1 MSSFQDNIG
10 QNIVN
15 NVVGGIVDNVVGNV
29 ISDAVGDVID
39 PITNVI
45 DNVTDFNN
53 FVNNLTS
60 NPLGVLGLDTAFN
73 SLNDALGRLGASMFG
88 GSGLRF
94 PNNLM
99 QESGGN
105 YMIFESSG
113 SNIALFLPRGVSFQ
127 YGMNWQ
133 EMDTFSALRLLLD
146 EGPRLAEIYKR
157 SSDMKSTLA
166 AIGDTGATNAALGI
180 GMNMAYNT
188 LAGVDPKSAAYAG
201 KLSGLAPNPLRE
213 QIFRGV
219 NFRQFSFSF
228 DFYPK
233 SPSESNSIKEIIKTF
248 KTKMHPEYK
257 FDKYIYKYPDE
268 FCITFYSG
276 GNTTFMPKIKPC
288 ALTDMVI
295 DYAPLGAFVS
305 TSDGSPVK
313 TSLRLMFKELGLLTK
328 KDINEGY

>member
-1 MSSFQDNIG
+1 MSSFQDSIG
-10 QNIVN
+10 QNFINPVN
-15 NVVGGIVDNVVGNV
+15 EAINDVVDPIVDT
-29 ISDAVGDVID
+29 ID
-39 PITNVI
+39 TI
-45 DNVTDFNN
+45 TDFNN
-53 FVNNLTS
+53 FVGNLT
-60 NPLGVLGLDTAFN
+60 NDPLGALGITDGLNAI
-73 SLNDALGRLGASMFG
+73 NDALGRLGASMFG
-88 GSGLRF
+88 GSGMRF
-94 PNNLM
+94 PDNLM
-99 QESGGN
+99 QESGRN

-113 SNIALFLPRGVSFQ
+113 SNIALFLPRNVSFQ

-133 EMDTFSALRLLLD
+133 EMDTFSALRLLVD

-166 AIGDTGATNAALGI
+166 AIGDTGATGAAIGI
-180 GMNMAYNT
+180 GGSMAYNA
-188 LAGVDPKSAAYAG
+188 LASKDPASAAYAG

-219 NFRQFSFSF
+219 NFRHFSFTY
-228 DFYPK
+228 DLYPK
-233 SPSESNSIKEIIKTF
+233 SSSEANNIKQIIKTF

-276 GNTTFMPKIKPC
+276 GNTNFMPKIKPC
-288 ALTDMVI
+288 VLYDLVV

-305 TSDGSPVK
+305 TRDGSPVK
-313 TSLRLMFKELGLLTK
+313 TTIRLMFKELGLLTK